1 MRYVAK
7 LTTFLKFQNMQFSQ
21 LPSPFFTSSEKRK
34 KIAER
39 KNPIKDLDHVVFAM
53 IVLFSLQ
60 SHKKKD
66 FEPRML
72 PQERNWF
79 KNKGILMLKLK
90 HVLTLWHLLS

>member
-60 SHKKKD
+60 SHKKK
-66 FEPRML
+66 
-72 PQERNWF
+72 
-79 KNKGILMLKLK
+79 ILNRVCYLRKEIGSK
-90 HVLTLWHLLS
+90 IKEY